1 MKTVNCPEV
10 CSNVTSRM
18 IMIRSLHAMAT
29 KLCGESGA
37 PFSPF
42 GNATNNSVAM
52 IAAKPA
58 KQP

>member
-1 MKTVNCPEV
+1 M
-10 CSNVTSRM
+10 
-18 IMIRSLHAMAT
+18 RSFRAMAT

-37 PFSPF
+37 LFSPF

-52 IAAKPA
+52 IAAKAA